1 MLLVGS
7 ETYRRFVPH
16 GVDPRPVPG
25 EVDCVTPDPGSAIH
39 DRPLIGVRMLP
50 FSVLGSLSLV
60 VGVGVGLFEVGGLSD
75 SDDTSA
81 RDDVGVFTTS
91 VVAR

>member
-1 MLLVGS
+1 
-7 ETYRRFVPH
+7 
-16 GVDPRPVPG
+16 
-25 EVDCVTPDPGSAIH
+25 
-39 DRPLIGVRMLP
+39 MLP